1 MSVFEAAALLAVD
14 VGNVNTRANLFD
26 IVDGAYRLV
35 ATGRAPSTTSAPLFD
50 LGEGIRM
57 AIAQVEQVTGRRMLD
72 EAQGLIVPVTADGM
86 GVDAFAAT
94 TSAGPNPRA
103 VLVGLM
109 PGVSLESA
117 RRLAAS
123 SYLEVVDEI
132 SLMDPRRVEQQVDD
146 LLRAC
151 PEVIL
156 MVGGT
161 DGGATDSVL
170 RLTDA
175 IGLAIDLMPEG
186 HRPRLVFA
194 GNRRLGAAVN
204 ERLSERAPVTL
215 TPNIR
220 PSLELEDLG
229 PTRAKL
235 GDVLMELRSMR
246 VSGFDELRQWSGGFF
261 TPAAESVGRIV
272 RYMSQVY
279 GPEKG
284 VLGIDLGAGHTTM
297 AAAFG
302 GELRLAVHT
311 DVGMGQSLRGL
322 LAQDG
327 TVRAMRWLPID
338 VSEAA
343 FLDYVHNKLLHPA
356 TIPVEP
362 EELHLEYALA
372 RQCVRTS
379 FLRARTSWPKL
390 KGSLGPSVT
399 PPLEPIVVSGA
410 TFGRAPRPGFAA
422 LAVLDSV
429 QPTGITTLVLDPHNL
444 LACLGV
450 VAAAVPLA
458 AVQVLESGSF
468 ANLGTVVSPVGASR
482 PGRPVMRYVLERE
495 GGGERLEGVARF
507 GQLLLLPLD
516 NGQQG
521 KLSLRPEQPFDVGF
535 GGPGKAGAVR
545 VTGGAVGLILDTRGR
560 PLELAHDPVQRR
572 EQNMKWL
579 WDIGALS

>member
-1 MSVFEAAALLAVD
+1 
-14 VGNVNTRANLFD
+14 
-26 IVDGAYRLV
+26 
-35 ATGRAPSTTSAPLFD
+35 
-50 LGEGIRM
+50 
-57 AIAQVEQVTGRRMLD
+57 
-72 EAQGLIVPVTADGM
+72 
-86 GVDAFAAT
+86 
-94 TSAGPNPRA
+94 
-103 VLVGLM
+103 
-109 PGVSLESA
+109 
-117 RRLAAS
+117 
-123 SYLEVVDEI
+123 I

-146 LLRAC
+146 LLRAQ

-170 RLTDA
+170 RLTDVV
-175 IGLAIDLMPEG
+175 GLAVELMPEG

-204 ERLSERAPVTL
+204 ERLSGRAPVTI

-235 GDVLMELRSMR
+235 GEVVTELRSLR
-246 VSGFDELRQWSGGFF
+246 VSGFDELRQWSGGYFA
-261 TPAAESVGRIV
+261 PAAESLGRIV
-272 RYMSQVY
+272 RYMSQIY

-284 VLGIDLGAGHTTM
+284 VLGIDLGAGHTTV

-311 DVGMGQSLRGL
+311 DIGMGSSLRGL
-322 LAQDG
+322 LENDG
-327 TVRAMRWLPID
+327 TGRAMHWLPAEI
-338 VSEAA
+338 SEAA
-343 FLDYVHNKLLHPA
+343 FLDYVHNKILHPA
-356 TIPVEP
+356 TIPGEP

-372 RQCVRTS
+372 RQCIRTS
-379 FLRARTSWPKL
+379 FLRARTSWPRL

-422 LAVLDSV
+422 LAVLDSI

-444 LACLGV
+444 LSCLGV
-450 VAAAVPLA
+450 VAGAVPLA

-468 ANLGTVVSPVGASR
+468 ANLGTVVSPVGRSK
-482 PGRPVMRYVLERE
+482 PGRPVMRYVLERD
-495 GGGERLEGVARF
+495 GGDQRVEGVARF
-507 GQLLLLPLD
+507 GQVLVLPLD
-516 NGQQG
+516 QGQQG
-521 KLSLRPEQPFDVGF
+521 KLTLRPVRAFDVGF

-560 PLELAHDPVQRR
+560 PLELTHDPVKRR
-572 EQNMKWL
+572 EQNTKWL